1 MGEGNGSDEDMDAET
16 DELLGDHG
24 EKEDAQS
31 EDEEGDSQEEEDEEV
46 DEHESDA
53 EEEDDHKK
61 AEELS
66 RTVFV
71 RNIPFRYVRLIHANP
86 LL

>member
-31 EDEEGDSQEEEDEEV
+31 EDEEGDYMP
-46 DEHESDA
+46 H
-53 EEEDDHKK
+53 
-61 AEELS
+61 
-66 RTVFV
+66 
-71 RNIPFRYVRLIHANP
+71 RNHMSLID
-86 LL
+86 